1 MSVYAVSDIHGNY
14 NVWQKIKEKL
24 KPEDT
29 LYILGDCAD
38 RGKDGWKIIKE
49 AFVRPNTYYI
59 KGNHEDMLA
68 GAIREICVDDYPGD
82 SYQNLIYNGG
92 ESTFSSWMAD
102 GSKFEWSFKLN
113 KLPEHLTYTNAAGQI
128 FELTHAGFTP
138 PLNEFKDLIWSRQH
152 FRHPWPQGF
161 DNVYIVHGHTPS
173 PYLAEKL
180 GIEEHINEPLVYADG
195 HKICIDNLT
204 VRTGAAILYNL
215 DTMTF
220 ELIK

>member
-1 MSVYAVSDIHGNY
+1 
-14 NVWQKIKEKL
+14 
-24 KPEDT
+24 
-29 LYILGDCAD
+29 
-38 RGKDGWKIIKE
+38 
-49 AFVRPNTYYI
+49 
-59 KGNHEDMLA
+59 MLA
-68 GAIREICVDDYPGD
+68 GAIREICKDDYPGD

-138 PLNEFKDLIWSRQH
+138 PLNEFKDLIWSRRH
-152 FRHPWPQGF
+152 FRQPWPQGY
-161 DNVYIVHGHTPS
+161 DNVYILHGHTPS
-173 PYLAEKL
+173 PYLAEEL
-180 GIEEHINEPLVYADG
+180 GIEGRINEPLVYADG

-204 VRTGAAILYNL
+204 VRTSAAILYNL